1 VASWESSLQQ
11 NFTAPSEQFNLHSGR
26 TGEETTP
33 ILAEY
38 IRGFYGSGNTVPLP
52 FDISIEPNTSLRA
65 MLASSQTWSM
75 YVNISWV
82 FPTINLNSNSHNG
95 VGDGVKRTVITE
107 LLEYVCRQGTSF
119 KQLSDEPGGKKYII
133 QVHPPT
139 VAPPDVERQ
148 STLKAAGFITMLYI
162 MEFQAIPEIFPPA
175 FILAILA
182 GEQPLQ
188 DLDFLQALA
197 PAQAQILLPWPLD
210 HSVKLEVNKNADVK
224 NLVIAHFDDI
234 IDVRHPFQCLRQYID
249 AFYRPLSLTAQR
261 QASARDIQPCCIEKS
276 F

>member
-1 VASWESSLQQ
+1 MQPPDVIVLGESPPPSHIHRRLPEISTVASWQSSLQE
-11 NFTAPSEQFNLHSGR
+11 NFSPPSEQFQLFSSR

-38 IRGFYGSGNTVPLP
+38 IRGFYSFGEAVSLP
-52 FDISIEPNTSLRA
+52 YEIIIEPNASLRG

-75 YVNISWV
+75 YVTNVSWV
-82 FPTINLNSNSHNG
+82 SPKINNSISHNG
-95 VGDGVKRTVITE
+95 VGDGVKRTAITE
-107 LLEYVCRQGTSF
+107 LLEYVCRQGTTF
-119 KQLSDEPGGKKYII
+119 KQLSDEPGAKKYII

-139 VAPPDVERQ
+139 VALPDTERQ

-188 DLDFLQALA
+188 DLEFLQALA

-210 HSVKLEVNKNADVK
+210 HTIKLEVGKNAGVK

-234 IDVRHPFQCLRQYID
+234 IDVG
-249 AFYRPLSLTAQR
+249 LSLSMSQT
-261 QASARDIQPCCIEKS
+261 I
-276 F
+276 